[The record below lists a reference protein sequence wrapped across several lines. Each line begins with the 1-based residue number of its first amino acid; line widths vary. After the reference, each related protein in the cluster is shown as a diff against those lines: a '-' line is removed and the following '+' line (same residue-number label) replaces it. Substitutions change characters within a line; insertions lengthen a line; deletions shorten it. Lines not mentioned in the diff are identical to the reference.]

1 MALHTVLSQWQSFIK
16 QIGTEFKE
24 DSAGVAIDGKS
35 LDLSIVVAV
44 ARHGTPVH
52 LTDEAL
58 RIMQHSISVIQRALE
73 QGKVVYGVNT
83 GFGGSADTRILEM
96 DNIQSTIVQELQC
109 GILNM
114 PAVLNDLYSPGP
126 LPLSHE
132 STCMPESWVRA
143 AMLLRVNSLACGFSG
158 VRPVLVRSIL
168 HLLKKDI
175 IPQVPLRG
183 SISASGDLMPLS
195 YIAGAIQ
202 GSPNVRVWTGVRG
215 QRVTVTADV
224 ALRDASLPPVVLHP
238 KEGLAIVNGTAVSTG
253 VAAMAM
259 QDANCL
265 AVLSQVL
272 TSMTVEA
279 LLGSRESFD
288 PLFAQV
294 RPHLGQIEAAR
305 NIYSFLAGSRLVK
318 SADIELNEGLLYQ
331 DRYSIR
337 TASQW
342 IGPVL
347 EDFQLAYQQI
357 LTECNSVT
365 DNPLVDTRELIGR
378 VLNGGNFQARAIT
391 SAMEK
396 TRQGIQTIG
405 QMLFTQCTELM
416 NPRLSQGLP
425 PNLAADNPSSSWLL
439 KPLDI
444 LTAALQSELGFLSS
458 SAGSHVQPAEMGNQA
473 LNSLALI
480 SARYTHTALEVLSQ
494 LAAAH
499 LLSLCQALDL
509 RALHQSFLQA
519 FEPLLKNAIIELFNI
534 PNQNNKE
541 REDNQDLF
549 WNAIWVKTKKL
560 LNETVSMESKIRFQV
575 IFKALQPL
583 LLDAYSTG
591 SAAFSSQDF
600 VLKLQDW
607 TQVNAGKAM
616 ECYVISRETYF
627 ENPDASPLLGVAA
640 SHMYKFVRQT
650 LGVPFLRREIMFVS
664 EKTGRKR
671 VTVGECVSIIYA
683 SIRDGRLFTPVMECL
698 SRVHMES

>member
-1 MALHTVLSQWQSFIK
+1 
-16 QIGTEFKE
+16 
-24 DSAGVAIDGKS
+24 
-35 LDLSIVVAV
+35 
-44 ARHGTPVH
+44 
-52 LTDEAL
+52 
-58 RIMQHSISVIQRALE
+58 
-73 QGKVVYGVNT
+73 VNT

-96 DNIQSTIVQELQC
+96 DNIQSTVVQELQC

-114 PAVLNDLYSPGP
+114 PATLNDLCPPAP

-158 VRPVLVRSIL
+158 VRPVLVQSIL

-202 GSPNVRVWTGVRG
+202 GSPNIRVWTGVRG
-215 QRVTVTADV
+215 QRVTVTADI

-272 TSMTVEA
+272 TSMSVEA

-288 PLFAQV
+288 PLFAHV
-294 RPHLGQIEAAR
+294 RPHLGQIEVAR

-318 SADIELNEGLLYQ
+318 SADIEPNEGLLYQ

-342 IGPVL
+342 IGPVF

-365 DNPLVDTRELIGR
+365 DNPLVDTRELTGR

-396 TRQGIQTIG
+396 TRQGMQTIG
-405 QMLFTQCTELM
+405 QMIFTQCTELM
-416 NPRLSQGLP
+416 NPRLSQGLVCGVL
-425 PNLAADNPSSSWLL
+425 LAFPRV
-439 KPLDI
+439 
-444 LTAALQSELGFLSS
+444 E
-458 SAGSHVQPAEMGNQA
+458 
-473 LNSLALI
+473 NS
-480 SARYTHTALEVLSQ
+480 V
-494 LAAAH
+494 
-499 LLSLCQALDL
+499 
-509 RALHQSFLQA
+509 
-519 FEPLLKNAIIELFNI
+519 
-534 PNQNNKE
+534 
-541 REDNQDLF
+541 
-549 WNAIWVKTKKL
+549 V
-560 LNETVSMESKIRFQV
+560 
-575 IFKALQPL
+575 
-583 LLDAYSTG
+583 
-591 SAAFSSQDF
+591 
-600 VLKLQDW
+600 
-607 TQVNAGKAM
+607 
-616 ECYVISRETYF
+616 
-627 ENPDASPLLGVAA
+627 
-640 SHMYKFVRQT
+640 
-650 LGVPFLRREIMFVS
+650 
-664 EKTGRKR
+664 
-671 VTVGECVSIIYA
+671 
-683 SIRDGRLFTPVMECL
+683 
-698 SRVHMES
+698 